1 MAAIHSYLLFKDNC
15 EEAFNHY
22 RNIFGGNFERIV
34 RFKDMPMSDD
44 SMPDDVANLIMHIGL
59 PVGKGHML
67 MGSDCPPGWAARYK
81 LGNNVN
87 LSLLVNSRE
96 EADRFH
102 KGLSEGGTVKEPMAD
117 APWGDYFGML
127 TDRFGIEWM
136 ISYDPTG
143 KYRA

>member
-1 MAAIHSYLLFKDNC
+1 MPAIHPYLLFKDNC

-22 RNIFGGNFERIV
+22 RTVFGGEFETV
-34 RFKDMPMSDD
+34 LRFKDMPMSDEPM
-44 SMPDDVANLIMHIGL
+44 SDDVGNLIMHIGL
-59 PVGKGHML
+59 QIGPGHMI
-67 MGSDCPPGWAARYK
+67 MGSDCPKSWAAK
-81 LGNNVN
+81 HKVGNNVN

-96 EADRFH
+96 EADRYH

-143 KYRA
+143 KYKG